1 MTHREQTEERI
12 VEILPRGKRISRKE
26 LDLAWVARELAD
38 NLDAIEEFMRQ
49 CAADGVVPSSAALDA
64 LQNHRSN
71 DQPQNQ
77 AKRKA

>member
-38 NLDAIEEFMRQ
+38 TLDSLKNFTRQ
-49 CAADGVVPSSAALDA
+49 CAADGVVPSIAALNA
-64 LQNHRSN
+64 LQKQRSD
-71 DQPQNQ
+71 DQPEDQSE
-77 AKRKA
+77 RKT